1 MEKLELVLKRV
12 AARDHYTIGKLYING
27 IPFCDTLEDT
37 DRELDQ
43 AMPLE
48 ELLAKKVPGKT
59 AIPTGTYRI
68 TMNRKSP
75 KFSKIDYYKDFCDGY
90 IPRLLGIPG
99 FEGVLI
105 HRGNTEGNTEGCLLV
120 GDNTSKGGLSHSK
133 DRWEQLMRLH
143 LLPAKE
149 KGIPITIEIKRVKEM
164 QV

>member
-27 IPFCDTLEDT
+27 TPFCDTLEDT

-43 AMPLE
+43 TMPLE

-68 TMNRKSP
+68 TMNCKSP

>member
-27 IPFCDTLEDT
+27 TPFCDTLEDT

-68 TMNRKSP
+68 IMNRKSP

-105 HRGNTEGNTEGCLLV
+105 HCGNTEGNTEGCLLV